1 MHIQLLWLSLRET
14 LEPVFMSAGSSSDE
28 EINVGASYSEPM
40 RWNDLFADLESQLE
54 FGQWEAVE
62 QDAAELT
69 RGMWAELTLMDRLRA
84 ALGQRMRLMLR
95 DGHSYTLLIRA
106 VGPAWVGGVDDA
118 GALLMPREA
127 ILSVDG
133 DLRRAVVPRRP
144 LQAGPKMGAV
154 YRMLARRREPVQ
166 IAARHGRTIAE
177 GTIDRVGRDHLD
189 LALHARDEFRRDAA
203 LRGLR
208 IVPFEA
214 IQLVRASPRG
224 LDDI

>member
-1 MHIQLLWLSLRET
+1 
-14 LEPVFMSAGSSSDE
+14 
-28 EINVGASYSEPM
+28 M

-62 QDAAELT
+62 EDAAELT

-84 ALGQRMRLMLR
+84 ALGQRMRFVLR
-95 DGHSYTLLIRA
+95 DGRSQTVFLQA
-106 VGPAWVGGVDDA
+106 VGPAWVGGYDDA

-133 DLRRAVVPRRP
+133 DLRRAVVPSQP
-144 LQAGPKMGAV
+144 LRAGPKMGAV

-166 IAARHGRTIAE
+166 IAALDGQTIAE

-189 LALHARDEFRRDAA
+189 LALHARDEFRRGAA
-203 LRGLR
+203 LRGFR
-208 IVPFEA
+208 VVPFEA
-214 IQLVRASPRG
+214 IQLVRASRSG
-224 LDDI
+224 LADV